1 MIVRVIIMWVA
12 LVSIIGGTAYTI
24 FPWYNFNAII
34 LLAIA
39 SGIVTALVVGFA
51 RLRSNASGGS
61 GTARASTHQSK
72 GARGRDR

>member
-1 MIVRVIIMWVA
+1 MIVRVIIMWIA

-39 SGIVTALVVGFA
+39 SGIVTAIVVLLA
-51 RLRSNASGGS
+51 RMRGAGGGS
-61 GTARASTHQSK
+61 GTARATNHQSK
-72 GARGRDR
+72 GARGRNK